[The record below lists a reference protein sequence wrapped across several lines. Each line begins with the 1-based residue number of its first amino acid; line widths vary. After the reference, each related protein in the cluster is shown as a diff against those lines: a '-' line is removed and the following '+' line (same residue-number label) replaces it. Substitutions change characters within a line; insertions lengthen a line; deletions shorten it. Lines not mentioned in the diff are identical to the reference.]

1 MLCGWVSRNSDSRK
15 EASMRKF
22 VMTALMVMS
31 ATAMTF
37 ANEPAYPPGG
47 QSHTGMTAII
57 IILAIA
63 IIVAILVKV
72 RKKDK

>member
-1 MLCGWVSRNSDSRK
+1 
-15 EASMRKF
+15 MRKF
-22 VMTALMVMS
+22 IMTALMVMS
-31 ATAMTF
+31 STVMAF
-37 ANEPAYPPGG
+37 ADVPAEPPVG
-47 QSHTGMTAII
+47 QSHMGMTAII